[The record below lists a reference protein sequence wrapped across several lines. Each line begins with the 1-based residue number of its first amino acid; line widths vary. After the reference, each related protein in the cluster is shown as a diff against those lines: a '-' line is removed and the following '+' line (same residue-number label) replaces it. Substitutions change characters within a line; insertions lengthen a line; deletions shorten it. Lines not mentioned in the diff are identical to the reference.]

1 MAQSK
6 VTTPDSDDL
15 QAQIATL
22 RKDIGTITD
31 TLGEMAKAQRDN
43 MTAAAQK
50 RFDEMRERGSDA
62 VSAAQAQA
70 NALNAQAHDFVQ
82 EKPAL
87 SLGMAAALGFVVG
100 ILSTSRR

>member
-1 MAQSK
+1 MAQTK

-15 QAQIATL
+15 NAQIATL
-22 RKDIGTITD
+22 RQDIGAITE
-31 TLGEMAKAQRDN
+31 TLGQMAKAQRDS
-43 MTAAAQK
+43 MTDAAQK
-50 RFDEMRERGSDA
+50 RFDQARERGADA

>member
-6 VTTPDSDDL
+6 SPDSEDL
-15 QAQIATL
+15 QAQIAIL
-22 RKDIGTITD
+22 RKDLAGITD
-31 TLGEMAKAQRDN
+31 TLGAMAKAQKDG
-43 MTAAAQK
+43 MTDAAQK
-50 RFDEMRERGSDA
+50 RFDEARARGADA
-62 VSAAQAQA
+62 ISTAQAQA

-100 ILSTSRR
+100 ILSSSRR

>member
-1 MAQSK
+1 MAQGKSSA
-6 VTTPDSDDL
+6 PDSDDL
-15 QAQIATL
+15 SAQIATL
-22 RKDIGTITD
+22 RQDIGMITE
-31 TLGEMAKAQRDN
+31 TLGEMAKAQRDG

-50 RFDEMRERGSDA
+50 KFDEARARGADA
-62 VSAAQAQA
+62 ISSAQAQA

-100 ILSTSRR
+100 ILTTSRR

>member
-1 MAQSK
+1 MAQTKS
-6 VTTPDSDDL
+6 PDSEDL

-22 RKDIGTITD
+22 RKDLAGITE
-31 TLGEMAKAQRDN
+31 TLGAMAKAQKDG
-43 MTAAAQK
+43 MTEAAAK
-50 RFDEMRERGSDA
+50 RYDEARARGADA
-62 VSAAQAQA
+62 LNSAQAQA
-70 NALNAQAHDFVQ
+70 NALNAQAHEFVH

>member
-1 MAQSK
+1 MATNK

-15 QAQIATL
+15 QDQIATL
-22 RKDIGTITD
+22 RKDIGAITE
-31 TLGEMAKAQRDN
+31 TLGQMAKSQRDN
-43 MTAAAQK
+43 MTDAAQK
-50 RFDEMRERGSDA
+50 RFDEARARGADA

>member
-1 MAQSK
+1 MAQNK

-15 QAQIATL
+15 NAQIATL
-22 RKDIGTITD
+22 RQDIGAITE
-31 TLGEMAKAQRDN
+31 TLGQMAKAQRDS
-43 MTAAAQK
+43 MTDAAQRK
-50 RFDEMRERGSDA
+50 FDQARERGADA

>member
-6 VTTPDSDDL
+6 PDADDL
-15 QAQIATL
+15 HAQITIL
-22 RKDIGTITD
+22 RNDIASITD
-31 TLGEMAKAQRDN
+31 TLGAMAKAQKDG
-43 MTAAAQK
+43 MAEAAQK
-50 RFDEMRERGSDA
+50 RFNDARARGADA
-62 VSAAQAQA
+62 LSTAQAQA
-70 NALNAQAHDFVQ
+70 AALNEQAHEFVH

>member
-6 VTTPDSDDL
+6 SPDVDDL
-15 QAQIATL
+15 QNQIAIL
-22 RKDIGTITD
+22 RKDLSGITD
-31 TLGEMAKAQRDN
+31 TLGAMAKAQKDGL
-43 MTAAAQK
+43 TDAAQK
-50 RFDEMRERGSDA
+50 RFEEARARGADA
-62 VSAAQAQA
+62 ITSAQAQA